1 MHCAAHRAIKGYS
14 ITEIAS
20 MHHNSILDGLGWSFI
35 ALQHQHHTA
44 KCMLCLFMNNWRY
57 LGRLLSLPI
66 GWCITLDSLGTMS
79 VIHTHNIYIVHI
91 QAKRSEH
98 KFSVFV
104 HANNAVES
112 NRAGPKVNPLSLL
125 EVWINRDNFNLLKT

>member
-1 MHCAAHRAIKGYS
+1 
-14 ITEIAS
+14 
-20 MHHNSILDGLGWSFI
+20 
-35 ALQHQHHTA
+35 
-44 KCMLCLFMNNWRY
+44 
-57 LGRLLSLPI
+57 
-66 GWCITLDSLGTMS
+66 MS

-125 EVWINRDNFNLLKT
+125 EVWINTDNHNLLKTFPNCTGLDNNMVSLYRTN